1 MASKLFQIGD
11 RVKWKSGDAF
21 AEGKVVE
28 VATKSG
34 RLGDYVYNA
43 SQEYPRYIVEIGDGK
58 HAAHRADA
66 LSPM

>member
-1 MASKLFQIGD
+1 MASKKFQIGD
-11 RVKWKSGDAF
+11 RVKWNSGDAF

-34 RLGDYVYNA
+34 RIGDLVYDA
-43 SQEYPRYIVEIGDGK
+43 SQEYPRYIVEINEGK
-58 HAAHRADA
+58 RAAHRADS